1 MNEICESP
9 LWGLSVERRRTE
21 KWKIFKNFL
30 IFHITR
36 NKNQFGWDLL
46 YLSCWLWSFKVTVS
60 GTLWFPQDRWVPLY
74 QKERLKKVSLLF
86 PPSKMARFLARNL
99 SLTAPEGRVLIGG
112 DWIIPSDSRGNLT
125 AVNPATEQPVSDL
138 CLFSFS
144 FFLSTYLY
152 CWRLP
157 RSRIVV
163 PWQWILRFWQLARR
177 LMKVP
182 GEEPLGRRGQRSCWR
197 LRKSWQRLV
206 PSLISIS
213 LHQDGPKPLSLC
225 LEHRIRTDWLC
236 WSLLAAANRTR
247 RVR

>member
-125 AVNPATEQPVSDL
+125 AVNPATEQPVSDI
-138 CLFSFS
+138 SV
-144 FFLSTYLY
+144 FFLFLFFSAHICIVEDCLGPELW
-152 CWRLP
+152 CLDSGSCGFGSSQGVWWRSLGKNH
-157 RSRIVV
+157 
-163 PWQWILRFWQLARR
+163 WE
-177 LMKVP
+177 
-182 GEEPLGRRGQRSCWR
+182 GEVRGPAGDCGNRGKGWF
-197 LRKSWQRLV
+197 
-206 PSLISIS
+206 
-213 LHQDGPKPLSLC
+213 LH
-225 LEHRIRTDWLC
+225 
-236 WSLLAAANRTR
+236 WSLFLFIKMGPNLFPSVLNTE
-247 RVR
+247 